1 MYRLSGC
8 GWYDPAGIFIGFF
21 FVLDSEVRILN
32 FKRRSAAVTLLVL
45 GVSGCG
51 MDYDPGDDI
60 VQRDVYASRSDC
72 EKDWGN
78 RDYCQAQ
85 PGSGHALG
93 PSYTGS
99 RIYQAPDG
107 RQVKPL
113 SYDGAVGSPALGVR
127 SVTRSEL
134 NASPDAFAGSHASFR
149 AGTPTRS
156 GLFGHTAARASGFS
170 FGG

>member
-1 MYRLSGC
+1 M
-8 GWYDPAGIFIGFF
+8 
-21 FVLDSEVRILN
+21 N
-32 FKRRSAAVTLLVL
+32 FKRKSAAVTLLVL

-60 VQRDVYASRSDC
+60 VQRDVYASRGDC
-72 EKDWGN
+72 ERDWGN
-78 RDYCQAQ
+78 RDYCEDQRNT
-85 PGSGHALG
+85 GHTLG

-99 RIYQAPDG
+99 RIYQAADG
-107 RQVKPL
+107 KQIKPL
-113 SYDGAVGSPALGVR
+113 SYDGAINSSALGVR

-134 NASPDAFAGSHASFR
+134 NASADAFSGSHSSFR